1 MTEQKKS
8 LALVMALGLI
18 APAAIAQD
26 TTAPATPAA
35 PAATPAAP
43 AADAT
48 TTPAPAADTAATPAA
63 PAAPAAPPTEGPGS
77 TYIAKTFDDWSL
89 QCMRTEDGKDPC
101 QLYQLLKDDKGN
113 NVADI
118 SMLPLPAGGPAVTG
132 VTIMTPLETLLTQ
145 NLTLKIDTS
154 EAKVYPFTFCA
165 PVGCFARVGLTQG
178 ELDAFKKGNKAT
190 ATIVPLA
197 APNTKV
203 EVTISLKGFTAAY
216 EEMAK
221 GYADK

>member
-1 MTEQKKS
+1 MTELKKS

-26 TTAPATPAA
+26 TTAPATPE
-35 PAATPAAP
+35 ATPAAP
-43 AADAT
+43 AAEAPA
-48 TTPAPAADTAATPAA
+48 TTPAPAADATATPAA
-63 PAAPAAPPTEGPGS
+63 PAAPTEGPGS

-118 SMLPLPAGGPAVTG
+118 SMLPLPAGGQAVTG

-145 NLTLKIDTS
+145 NLALKIDSS
-154 EAKVYPFTFCA
+154 EPKVYPFTFCA

-178 ELDAFKKGNKAT
+178 ELDAFKKGNQAT
-190 ATIVPLA
+190 VTIVPLA

-203 EVTISLKGFTAAY
+203 EVKVSLKGFTAAY
-216 EEMAK
+216 DEMSK
-221 GYADK
+221 GYAAK

>member
-1 MTEQKKS
+1 MTELKKS

-35 PAATPAAP
+35 PEATPAAP
-43 AADAT
+43 AADAAA
-48 TTPAPAADTAATPAA
+48 TPAPAADAAAT

-77 TYIAKTFDDWSL
+77 TYVAKTFDDWSL

-101 QLYQLLKDDKGN
+101 QLYQLLKDAKGN

-118 SMLPLPAGGPAVTG
+118 SILPLPAGGQAVTG

-145 NLTLKIDTS
+145 NLTLQIDTA
-154 EAKVYPFTFCA
+154 EPKVYPFTFCA

-178 ELDAFKKGNKAT
+178 ELDAFKKGNQAT
-190 ATIVPLA
+190 VAIVPLA

-203 EVTISLKGFTAAY
+203 EVQVSLKGFTAAY
-216 EEMAK
+216 AEMAK